1 MTFQKK
7 LIIYTEKEILNINL
21 LFSSGEIR
29 VFDTSNHKLFSA
41 IPELAMVNNI
51 YSQLADMHLY
61 NYPPMFVSVVTNYR
75 DEELTALL
83 LSKDI
88 FILVK
93 IDEEN
98 QLDLLQSIDNELY
111 RLYQSLSDIWNA
123 NNELSYSIDL
133 TLRQKALDAHMRITK
148 LLDRA
153 NDDINIIALDIYRI
167 FKEKYLIKENLLPEV
182 Y

>member
-7 LIIYTEKEILNINL
+7 LIIYTETEVPNINL

-111 RLYQSLSDIWNA
+111 RLYQS
-123 NNELSYSIDL
+123 YSIDL

-182 Y
+182 F